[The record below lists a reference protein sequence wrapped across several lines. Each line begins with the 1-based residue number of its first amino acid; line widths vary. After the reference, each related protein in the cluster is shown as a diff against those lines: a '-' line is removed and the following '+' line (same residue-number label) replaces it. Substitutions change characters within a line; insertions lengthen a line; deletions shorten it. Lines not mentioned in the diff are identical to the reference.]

1 MEAEQVKR
9 SRGNENAGKGMGS
22 VSKQALLAWKSTLS
36 VRFRVLA
43 PFLASLLPHI
53 TDYVKTY
60 LFYFCI
66 SRKWTLLLICFG
78 TCYHL
83 IWSCQEVYWRNPGDH
98 VFPLR
103 CVTRDGNG
111 LLGWKA
117 LSSGSSCGKP
127 LSELLIMTLANAA
140 VLHVNFSR
148 NFRESIT
155 KAITFYFQRL

>member
-1 MEAEQVKR
+1 MEAEQAKV
-9 SRGNENAGKGMGS
+9 SRKGDENAGKGMGS
-22 VSKQALLAWKSTLS
+22 VSKRALLAYKCTLS
-36 VRFRVLA
+36 VRFRVLV
-43 PFLASLLPHI
+43 PFLDSLLPHI
-53 TDYVKTY
+53 TGCVKTY
-60 LFYFCI
+60 LFCFCT
-66 SRKWTLLLICFG
+66 SRKWTLLLIRFG

-103 CVTRDGNG
+103 CVTRDGNS

-117 LSSGSSCGKP
+117 LPSGSSCGKS
-127 LSELLIMTLANAA
+127 LSELLIMPLANAA

-155 KAITFYFQRL
+155 KAITFYF